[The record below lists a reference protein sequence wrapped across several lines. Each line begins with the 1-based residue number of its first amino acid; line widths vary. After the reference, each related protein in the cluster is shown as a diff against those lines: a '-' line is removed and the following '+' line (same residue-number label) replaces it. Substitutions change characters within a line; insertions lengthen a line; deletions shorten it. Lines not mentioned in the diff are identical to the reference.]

1 MEFLKVKRR
10 RKSSIVLCMAIWHCM
25 HFHNYSFNIS
35 HKLARNLLTI
45 IAFIMLQ
52 TLGNFSPYS
61 RTFSFLISESFFSIL
76 TPELIQP
83 KCTTFIC
90 IWGKKMYFLTECPS
104 CSHDANL
111 RMHVWSSNGKNATF
125 TGHVDLNLVG
135 GGQKTR
141 PV

>member
-1 MEFLKVKRR
+1 
-10 RKSSIVLCMAIWHCM
+10 
-25 HFHNYSFNIS
+25 
-35 HKLARNLLTI
+35 
-45 IAFIMLQ
+45 MLQ
-52 TLGNFSPYS
+52 TSGNFSPYS

-141 PV
+141 PVQSTKAKLLIYSPLKSSALKITQNNKLIMEQILQRRVGNYVI

>member
-1 MEFLKVKRR
+1 MYGIVCTFIIIHSMWNREYFTQISSQSIDYNCIHYATDFREFLSLLKD
-10 RKSSIVLCMAIWHCM
+10 IFILNIWKLLQ
-25 HFHNYSFNIS
+25 YFN
-35 HKLARNLLTI
+35 
-45 IAFIMLQ
+45 
-52 TLGNFSPYS
+52 S
-61 RTFSFLISESFFSIL
+61 RADT
-76 TPELIQP
+76 P